1 MVVLSRAMADL
12 FQAKAVLGRAK
23 ERQFGPKVAL
33 FGPKHGLDA
42 FMTDFPCTLAAL
54 GPKKAQKHMPG
65 DFIPPAKGAYRA
77 WLLNLKTQ
85 IPTQGPLFSL
95 AAGEVTA
102 TVTITSAQIALEDAV
117 VAAESALKSAR
128 DAQATGRK
136 ANNALLRNKISGWK
150 QMSLFTPA
158 IAQELRVVTTAST
171 FDPDTFKPEFKV
183 KIVGGEIRLD
193 WTKHGADGVHIYARL
208 RGHATWTLLGTDIS
222 SPYIDGRPLA
232 QANVPETRE
241 YMLRGLIADHEIGLD
256 SDILNATWGGA

>member
-1 MVVLSRAMADL
+1 MVVLSRA
-12 FQAKAVLGRAK
+12 KAVFGRAK

-33 FGPKHGLDA
+33 FGPQHGLDDRL
-42 FMTDFPCTLAAL
+42 TDFPCTLAAR
-54 GPKKAQKHMPG
+54 GARKALKPMPG

-85 IPTQGPLFSL
+85 ITTQGPLFSL
-95 AAGEVTA
+95 APAEVTA

-117 VAAESALKSAR
+117 VTAESALKSAR
-128 DAQATGRK
+128 EAQAAGRK
-136 ANNALLRNKISGWK
+136 TNNTLLRDKISDWK
-150 QMSLFTPA
+150 QMPLFTPA
-158 IAQELRVVTTAST
+158 IAQELRVANTAST

-183 KIVGGEIRLD
+183 RIIGGEIRLD
-193 WTKHGADGVHIYARL
+193 WIKYGADGVHIYSRL
-208 RGHATWTLLGTDIS
+208 RGQAAWTLIGTDMS

-241 YMLRGLIADHEIGLD
+241 YMLRGLIADQEIGLD